1 MHPDPFRV
9 ILADPPWMF
18 RDRLPGSKRGA
29 AKHYNAL
36 RTSDIMR
43 FPLPP
48 IADDAWLFLW
58 RTHTHQREAMQVMEA
73 WGFRYA
79 SEIVWVKVS
88 KNGRPL
94 LGMGHTV
101 RQSHEV
107 CIVGRRGRPKQRTK
121 AIGSVIL
128 APRRLHSV
136 KPTHMYDLIEAFTP
150 GPYLELFAR
159 ARRPG
164 WHSIGDQLEE
174 AHDV

>member
-1 MHPDPFRV
+1 
-9 ILADPPWMF
+9 
-18 RDRLPGSKRGA
+18 S
-29 AKHYNAL
+29 
-36 RTSDIMR
+36 
-43 FPLPP
+43 
-48 IADDAWLFLW
+48 
-58 RTHTHQREAMQVMEA
+58 
-73 WGFRYA
+73 
-79 SEIVWVKVS
+79 
-88 KNGRPL
+88 PL
-94 LGMGHTV
+94 LPDATLFRALLGVGHSV